1 LGNRKEEL
9 GLGFQPPSK
18 RWSTTPKQRLL
29 HEVKAMSLQT
39 NRLVAAIMAIAACVL
54 TPAIASA
61 TGTINIQHKDG
72 TIDTYDDVTIKVFS
86 GSLFLT
92 SDDGEGTI
100 VVTRAACAYQGKMIV
115 CLPTSAALVQEGK
128 SNALNLKSGTIYL
141 NYADEA
147 QPLSR
152 STVKVPA
159 HSIMLALTTRNGT
172 FVTVRGRIDQVMK
185 Q

>member
-1 LGNRKEEL
+1 MPNSGRD
-9 GLGFQPPSK
+9 
-18 RWSTTPKQRLL
+18 
-29 HEVKAMSLQT
+29 EVNAMFFQT
-39 NRLVAAIMAIAACVL
+39 NRSVAAILAIAGCVL
-54 TPAIASA
+54 TPAVANA
-61 TGTINIQHKDG
+61 TGTINIHHKDG
-72 TIDTYDDVTIKVFS
+72 TNNIYDDVTIKVFS

-92 SDDGEGTI
+92 SHDGDGTI
-100 VVTRAACAYQGKMIV
+100 VVTRAACAYQGKIIV

-147 QPLSR
+147 QPLTR
-152 STVKVPA
+152 SSAKLPA

-172 FVTVRGRIDQVMK
+172 FLTVHGRIDQVIK